1 MWIMWSEA
9 DAEILVV
16 YFYQLFLSMEAFAG
30 PPACPQMLQQ
40 GNTMKMNEHACI
52 LSSYFEVTP

>member
-1 MWIMWSEA
+1 MWSEA